1 VRNVAP
7 KLDDA
12 AYEGN
17 FADINPRLTT
27 TQAVAEASRCLFCY
41 DAPCIQACPTTI
53 DIPSFIR
60 KITTANLV
68 GSARTILE
76 ANVLGHSCARV
87 CPVEALCEGACVL
100 NQEHKRPVMIGALQ
114 RHATDHVMDRGIRVL
129 RAGAPNGKSV
139 ALIGAGPA
147 SFGCAAELARL
158 GYRCRIYEKRTVAG
172 GLNTHGIAAYKMR
185 ASEALREVDLVRS
198 LGVEIRGNVEVG
210 HHVAVAELQT
220 EAEALFLG
228 IGLGPTEALRIP
240 GEDLP
245 GVVDALRF
253 IDRIKNEPFRQ
264 VDVGRT
270 VVVIGAG
277 NTSVDAATQAK
288 RLGAENVIVVY
299 RRGPEDVSAYHYEF
313 ELAKS
318 DGAVYVFYAMP
329 VRFVGEGTLSAIEC
343 IRTEV
348 VEDESG
354 RPVVR
359 TVKGSEFQIPCDMA
373 ITAVGQTK
381 AVDWLSRNFPGLE
394 LDRGRVKVDGEG
406 RTSVKGLYAGGD
418 CVNGGKEVVNA
429 VADGKAAARAIDRDL
444 GSPRG

>member
-1 VRNVAP
+1 MRNVAP
-7 KLDDA
+7 KLDDS
-12 AYEGN
+12 AYERN
-17 FADINPRLTT
+17 FADINPRLTA
-27 TQAVAEASRCLFCY
+27 TQAVAEGSRCLFCY
-41 DAPCIQACPTTI
+41 DAPCIQACPTAI
-53 DIPSFIR
+53 DIPGFIR
-60 KITTANLV
+60 KITTGTLK

-114 RHATDHVMDRGIRVL
+114 RHATDFVMDRGLRVL
-129 RAGAPNGKSV
+129 KAGTPNGKRVS
-139 ALIGAGPA
+139 LIGAGPA

-158 GYRCRIYEKRTVAG
+158 GYACRIYEKRTVPG

-185 ASEALREVDLVRS
+185 ASDALREVELVRS
-198 LGVEIRGNVEVG
+198 LGVEIRGSVEVG
-210 HHVAVAELQT
+210 HNVTAADLRK
-220 EAEALFLG
+220 EAAAIFLG
-228 IGLGPTEALRIP
+228 IGLGPTESLRLP

-299 RRGPEDVSAYHYEF
+299 RRGPEDVSAYHYEY

-329 VRFVGEGTLSAIEC
+329 VRFLGDGAVTALEC
-343 IRTEV
+343 VRTEV
-348 VEDESG
+348 VEDERG
-354 RPVVR
+354 RRTVRPVA
-359 TVKGSEFQIPCDMA
+359 GSEFQIPCDMA
-373 ITAVGQTK
+373 VTAVGQSK
-381 AVDWLSRNFPGLE
+381 AVEWLGRNFPGLALE
-394 LDRGRVKVDGEG
+394 SGRVKVDAEG

-429 VADGKAAARAIDRDL
+429 VADGKAAARTIDRDL
-444 GSPRG
+444 GQPRA